1 VTSTQ
6 LTKSAYLK
14 LSRLK
19 FTILIIATCIGAVL
33 FLYAKISPRIY
44 TSSATV
50 FPLNAS
56 SESSN
61 AASALTNMLGLSETP
76 KSFVQEAS
84 INIVE
89 LALSRNTRE
98 AVALQRLPKFN
109 NKRIAELLIEQ
120 YNKNKSF
127 LAPAIIMSTDSQKL
141 ATDAALLIQ
150 NNINAKMNK
159 NGILEINFSN
169 SDEKLVGPINY
180 KFVEIVS
187 EFYKELKIRKAKLDF
202 DFISTKLDSFQ
213 LAMNNFD
220 NKSIGV
226 SNRTMFV
233 DPDKLQYQLPKDNL
247 SNDKNRVQR
256 QRDAAI
262 DNREEALWRL
272 QKETPIIAMLDKPE
286 APFDSQKPSAVLY
299 ALIGFFVGGLLISFL
314 FIFNLLYAYVKFEIK
329 NAAFGNAE

>member
-1 VTSTQ
+1 M
-6 LTKSAYLK
+6 
-14 LSRLK
+14 
-19 FTILIIATCIGAVL
+19 
-33 FLYAKISPRIY
+33 SPRIY

-56 SESSN
+56 NESSS
-61 AASALTNMLGLSETP
+61 AASALSNMLGLSETP
-76 KSFVQEAS
+76 KSFIEEAS

-98 AVALQRLPKFN
+98 AVALQRLSKFN
-109 NKRIAELLIEQ
+109 NKRIGELLIEQ
-120 YNKNKSF
+120 YNQHKSF
-127 LAPAIIMSTDSQKL
+127 LAPSIIMSTDSQKL
-141 ATDAALLIQ
+141 ATDAALLIKD
-150 NNINAKMNK
+150 NINAKMNK
-159 NGILEINFSN
+159 NGILEMNFSN
-169 SDEKLVGPINY
+169 SDEKLVAPISY

-202 DFISTKLDSFQ
+202 DFISIKLDSFE
-213 LAMNNFD
+213 LALNNFD
-220 NKSIGV
+220 NKAIGV
-226 SNRTMFV
+226 SNKTMFV

-262 DNREEALWRL
+262 DNKEEALWRL

-299 ALIGFFVGGLLISFL
+299 ALLGFFIGGLLVSFV
-314 FIFNLLYAYVKFEIK
+314 FIFNLLYAYVKVEIK
-329 NAAFGNAE
+329 HAVVGKQE